1 MWCHHIFSKASRWLL
16 VQQVRC
22 PRSVLLSLGMMQG
35 MDAPTQAQL
44 VLYRLSAAAE
54 ENPQLQTLLRVCGA
68 TVQGISAELL
78 RNDWRDVEVAVAI
91 SQMLDQ
97 IKSELVGEMLS

>member
-1 MWCHHIFSKASRWLL
+1 MRVSLYCAPISAAE
-16 VQQVRC
+16 
-22 PRSVLLSLGMMQG
+22 PRHDYGMT
-35 MDAPTQAQL
+35 DAPTQAEL
-44 VLYRLSAAAE
+44 VLWRLSAAAE

>member
-1 MWCHHIFSKASRWLL
+1 
-16 VQQVRC
+16 
-22 PRSVLLSLGMMQG
+22 

-44 VLYRLSAAAE
+44 VLFRLSAAAE
-54 ENPQLQTLLRVCGA
+54 ENIQLQTLLRVCGA
-68 TVQGISAELL
+68 TVQGVRAELL

>member
-1 MWCHHIFSKASRWLL
+1 MT
-16 VQQVRC
+16 
-22 PRSVLLSLGMMQG
+22 
-35 MDAPTQAQL
+35 DAPTQAEL
-44 VLYRLSAAAE
+44 ALWRLSAAAQ

-68 TVQGISAELL
+68 TVQGVSAELL

-97 IKSELVGEMLS
+97 IKAQIVEEVIS

>member
-1 MWCHHIFSKASRWLL
+1 VIHRRLDAAERGQLL
-16 VQQVRC
+16 R
-22 PRSVLLSLGMMQG
+22 LGMMQG

-68 TVQGISAELL
+68 TVQGVSAELL

>member
-1 MWCHHIFSKASRWLL
+1 
-16 VQQVRC
+16 
-22 PRSVLLSLGMMQG
+22 MMQG